1 MAARKTDRRY
11 TPQDDALI
19 RSMRTEARS
28 WTDIGR
34 VFGVHGTSI
43 RQRLIRVLQEDDP
56 HPDAES
62 LREAARRKQ
71 AAQQEAT
78 PARLPLTLRTRDGA
92 FSIAALQMLHH
103 QQAATAGHIRAT
115 VQEIAAWA
123 RTNRLPPACRDT
135 LAHINAWRTRE
146 GLPPFVLQKEKTS

>member
-19 RSMRTEARS
+19 RSMRTKGRT

-71 AAQQEAT
+71 VAQQEAT

-103 QQAATAGHIRAT
+103 QQAATELPRVYRRVKLSEDEPYGR
-115 VQEIAAWA
+115 EEEDIAIFA
-123 RTNRLPPACRDT
+123 
-135 LAHINAWRTRE
+135 
-146 GLPPFVLQKEKTS
+146 